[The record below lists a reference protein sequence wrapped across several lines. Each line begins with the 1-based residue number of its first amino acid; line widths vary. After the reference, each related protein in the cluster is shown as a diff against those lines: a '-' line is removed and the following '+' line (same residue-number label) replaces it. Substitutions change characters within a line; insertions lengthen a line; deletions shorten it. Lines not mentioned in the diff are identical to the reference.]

1 MLLKNKKGKELN
13 EENEIGNCLI
23 RMERSYRD
31 VMLLKNSL
39 CSYSCEPQTYK
50 LFEEF
55 EDLKLNLELLRISHL
70 KLIDALRPSVNFVEL
85 KLQQVNDIVNKT
97 ISLKEEVHN
106 YINLVKK

>member
-1 MLLKNKKGKELN
+1 MLLKNIKSRQLN

-23 RMERSYRD
+23 KMERSYRD

-50 LFEEF
+50 LFEKF
-55 EDLKLNLELLRISHL
+55 EDLKLNLELLRMAHL
-70 KLIDALRPSVNFVEL
+70 KLIDTLRLSVNFVEL

-97 ISLKEEVHN
+97 ISLKEEVYN
-106 YINLVKK
+106 YISLVK